1 MKLRGES
8 RDPVITDLKLKPGS
22 TALTDLFTHL
32 SHLAYSP
39 YMVKILKSG
48 NEALIR
54 ELLDTYELTD
64 EIKDLIIT
72 YALSQDPAT
81 AAAALEPIKAAAADE
96 IQHMWEE
103 LGIC

>member
-1 MKLRGES
+1 MKLRGKS
-8 RDPVITDLKLKPGS
+8 REPVVTDLKLKPGS

-39 YMVKILKSG
+39 YMVEILESKD
-48 NEALIR
+48 ETRVRA
-54 ELLDTYELTD
+54 LLDTYELTD
-64 EIKDLIIT
+64 EIKDFIIA
-72 YALSQDPAT
+72 YVHKPGPAT
-81 AAAALEPIKAAAADE
+81 LEPIKAAAANE